1 MNTGGIKKV
10 LLLVLTM
17 LMATGIDAIAQRG
30 RGMDRMGGMEQ
41 VCPNIPNLTEE
52 QSSHIMDLRTDHLSE
67 MQSYRDQI
75 DVNRARYR
83 ELMRGDRSDIDAI
96 NENIDSRAEIR
107 SEMAQKQAAHHQSIR
122 DLLTEEQRTWF
133 DAAPRAAAGPGAG
146 MRQAAPFGGRGAGMR
161 AAPGRG
167 RMWQEAPYRG
177 RGGRGAYCPWG
188 ARGYRRG
195 F

>member
-1 MNTGGIKKV
+1 MQTRGIKTTLLLAV
-10 LLLVLTM
+10 MLLLV
-17 LMATGIDAIAQRG
+17 TGVDSLAQRG
-30 RGMDRMGGMEQ
+30 WGMDRRGGFEQ

-52 QSSHIMDLRTDHLSE
+52 QRSQIMDLRTDHLSE

-75 DVNRARYR
+75 DVNRAEYR
-83 ELMRGDRSDIDAI
+83 ALMRGDRTDLDAI
-96 NENIDSRAEIR
+96 NSNIDERANIR
-107 SEMAQKQAAHHQSIR
+107 SEMEKKQATHHQAIR